1 MKSGPGD
8 DSGFSLIEML
18 LIMIVIGILAAI
30 AVPLFLTQRAKAHDT
45 STKADVSALGKE
57 LAAYF
62 VDGTGPLALD
72 FAAQPGSVMVSD
84 GSWSFVLLM
93 TQGTVSGG
101 EANLDDPRT
110 WCVALTNPAGR
121 IEDFS
126 FSADGGLAAE
136 TC

>member
-1 MKSGPGD
+1 MGMRRPRD
-8 DSGFSLIEML
+8 PGFSLVEML
-18 LIMIVIGILAAI
+18 LIMIVIGILAGIAI
-30 AVPLFLTQRAKAHDT
+30 PLLLTQRAKARDT
-45 STKADVSALGKE
+45 ATKGDVAALGKE
-57 LAAYF
+57 MAAYF

-72 FAAQPGSVMVSD
+72 FAAQPGSVVVSD
-84 GSWSFVLLM
+84 GSWSFVFLM
-93 TQGTVSGG
+93 TEGTVSGG
-101 EANLDDPRT
+101 EANLDDPRN